1 MVHKY
6 KPAYQEPSFD
16 GNIYTILLRIFI
28 VSLLSI
34 PMTGIAQVPK
44 KALKYF
50 NEANYDI
57 GLNQYDLAKEKLMLA
72 VKAYPDYEKAH
83 LYLAD
88 IYYQEKDYAAA
99 LDEYHWV
106 KNSGSHPGRVE
117 LFMSRIYF
125 AVRDFTASVSLV
137 DEYLSNENITDKARL
152 NAELLRKNALFSEK
166 AIAEAWSFLP
176 VNLGIEVNSKNSEYL
191 PSMNADESTVIFTRK
206 IRGQEDLFVTGV
218 DNGKWLEAVPIDEGT
233 INTGHNEGAH
243 CISSNGKLLFY
254 TICNERNT
262 RGSCDLYI
270 SKRQQ
275 NGWSAPLN
283 LGPPLNSVA
292 WDSQP
297 SLSAD
302 GKTLYFV
309 SNRRGGFGGKDIWMS
324 RWENGLW
331 KEPLNLGPAINT
343 PHDEQT
349 PFIHFDN
356 ETLYFSSD
364 GHPGMGKQDIYFS
377 RFRDGQWMEPVNLGY
392 PFNTQQVESG
402 LNISLDGKKAYYA
415 AERDDGFGE
424 LDIYEFELPPFARPN
439 RVTYVRA
446 KIVDKQT
453 GKPVETEFVLQD
465 LGDKKVNIT
474 NTAIDGEFLICL
486 PSGSDYSLHIK
497 EDGYLLESF
506 HFSLKDT
513 VERKAF
519 TLKIEIEAIETGQ
532 SVVLR
537 NVFFETD
544 SYDLLPESFSELEE
558 LYHFLIK
565 HPDVNLEISGH
576 TDNRGS
582 RAYNMT
588 LSLQRAQSVVSYL
601 NSKGFDEGRL
611 SAKGY
616 GPDLPIADNSTRA
629 GQAEN
634 RRTEFKILP

>member
-1 MVHKY
+1 V
-6 KPAYQEPSFD
+6 D
-16 GNIYTILLRIFI
+16 
-28 VSLLSI
+28 
-34 PMTGIAQVPK
+34 
-44 KALKYF
+44 
-50 NEANYDI
+50 
-57 GLNQYDLAKEKLMLA
+57 
-72 VKAYPDYEKAH
+72 
-83 LYLAD
+83 
-88 IYYQEKDYAAA
+88 
-99 LDEYHWV
+99 
-106 KNSGSHPGRVE
+106 
-117 LFMSRIYF
+117 LFMSKIYF
-125 AVRDFTASVSLV
+125 ATGDFIASVSLV
-137 DEYLSNENITDKARL
+137 DEYLSNDNLPEKSRM
-152 NAELLRKNALFSEK
+152 NAELLRENALFSER
-166 AIAEAWSFLP
+166 AIAKAWPFSP

-218 DNGKWLEAVPIDEGT
+218 DNGKWLKALPIDEGT

-243 CISSNGKLLFY
+243 CISANGKLLFY

-270 SKRQQ
+270 SKKEE
-275 NGWSAPLN
+275 NKWSVPLN

-309 SNRRGGFGGKDIWMS
+309 SNRRGGYGGKDLWLS
-324 RWENGLW
+324 KWENGVW

-343 PHDEQT
+343 PYDEQT

-377 RFRDGQWMEPVNLGY
+377 RFLDGQWMKPVNLGY
-392 PFNTQQVESG
+392 PINTQQVESG
-402 LNISLDGKKAYYA
+402 LNISLNGETAYYA
-415 AERDDGFGE
+415 AEREDGYGE
-424 LDIYEFELPPFARPN
+424 LDIYEFELPQFARPN

-453 GKPVETEFVLQD
+453 GKPVETEFVLQNLSD
-465 LGDKKVNIT
+465 EKMNVTSIAN
-474 NTAIDGEFLICL
+474 DGEFLICL

-544 SYDLLPESFSELEE
+544 SYELLPESFPELEE
-558 LYHFLIK
+558 LYHFLNN

-588 LSLQRAQSVVSYL
+588 LSLLRAQSVVSYL
-601 NSKGFDEGRL
+601 NSKGFDAGRL